1 MRTRRDATARVWLI
15 KDRKVAWSNL
25 GCIAYVKRDGNG
37 VVIRNLLCRPEDG
50 RWTLG
55 GEFPVS
61 QVSPNDDGQ
70 QIVHLSWN
78 PSGSE
83 LAVVD
88 MLGRLSIFTI
98 YIAVNRLNQS
108 RSSIVD
114 QEDDLGAIV
123 GMSWLNVERMVLASA
138 KDGIFNT
145 YTLCSFRFIDQ
156 SSRTVT
162 ANSNIR
168 QLTTRHLALSTQFL
182 LEQL

>member
-1 MRTRRDATARVWLI
+1 MRVWLM

-37 VVIRNLLCRPEDG
+37 VIIRNLLCRPEDG

-55 GEFPVS
+55 GEFPIS
-61 QVSPNDDGQ
+61 QAVPNDDGQ

-88 MLGRLSIFTI
+88 TLGRLSIFTI
-98 YIAVNRLNQS
+98 YIAVNRLSLS
-108 RSSIVD
+108 RSGVVD

-123 GMSWLNVERMVLASA
+123 GMSWLNIERMVIDHLR
-138 KDGIFNT
+138 KVIFSV
-145 YTLCSFRFIDQ
+145 LRSFLV
-156 SSRTVT
+156 S
-162 ANSNIR
+162 
-168 QLTTRHLALSTQFL
+168 ALSACRQG
-182 LEQL
+182 Q